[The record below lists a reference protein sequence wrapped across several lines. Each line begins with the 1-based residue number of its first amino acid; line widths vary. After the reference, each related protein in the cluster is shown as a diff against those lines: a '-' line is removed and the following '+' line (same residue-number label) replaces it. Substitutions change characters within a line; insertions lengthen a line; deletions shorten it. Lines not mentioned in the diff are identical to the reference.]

1 VFPVSLHNV
10 ALCHYLQ
17 SSGQPCPLFII
28 ALCHYISPVFRC
40 RQISSARASHP
51 PSITTL
57 YHTSSI
63 HMFPLLQLQSLP
75 PSLQYAALCHYLQYS
90 GEPCPLFIT
99 ALCHY
104 LQYSGVLASPVPES
118 PTLPPSLLHATIFR
132 FRRTQSSLH
141 HFSLTQSPVF
151 RSAHSPSITALSLY
165 LQYSGVPILPLS
177 LLSPTFLNPG
187 SPIFPP

>member
-1 VFPVSLHNV
+1 MPLPLVFICSHISNYGDSHSPSITLHSATIFYIQENPSLSSSLLYATISSIQEFPVSLHNV

-17 SSGQPCPLFII
+17 
-28 ALCHYISPVFRC
+28 
-40 RQISSARASHP
+40 
-51 PSITTL
+51 
-57 YHTSSI
+57 
-63 HMFPLLQLQSLP
+63 
-75 PSLQYAALCHYLQYS
+75 YS
-90 GEPCPLFIT
+90 GEPYPLFIT

-104 LQYSGVLASPVPES
+104 LQYLGVLASPVPES